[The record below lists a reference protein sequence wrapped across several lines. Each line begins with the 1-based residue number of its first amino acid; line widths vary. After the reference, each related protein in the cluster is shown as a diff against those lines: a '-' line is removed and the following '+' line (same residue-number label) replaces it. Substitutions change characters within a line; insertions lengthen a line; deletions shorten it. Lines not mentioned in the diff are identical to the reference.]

1 MVCTAVMD
9 FNKNFEERGI
19 RISFSKWPVWPASSD
34 FYKAPNVTSV
44 KFTCTDG
51 NSGFEIGT
59 ERIDNKWRISTG
71 LKGVLVRSWYYNQL
85 LLWRNLR
92 SKRWRPELTKIF
104 NGVTWILDS
113 VTPNLAA
120 RWSLSVAEGYWLTA
134 NADSS
139 SCSWSLV
146 YLMRSLFCVCSR
158 GSTSREE
165 KQESSLSRALSENR
179 YKLSRELILL

>member
-1 MVCTAVMD
+1 MTSLANQFWLLQSAQC
-9 FNKNFEERGI
+9 NKCHW
-19 RISFSKWPVWPASSD
+19 FS
-34 FYKAPNVTSV
+34 
-44 KFTCTDG
+44 CTDG
-51 NSGFEIGT
+51 NIRFKIASESTI
-59 ERIDNKWRISTG
+59 INKEFSTG
-71 LKGVLVRSWYYNQL
+71 LKGFLVRPWYYNQL

-139 SCSWSLV
+139 SYSWSLV
-146 YLMRSLFCVCSR
+146 YLMRSLFCVCSG
-158 GSTSREE
+158 GSTLREE
-165 KQESSLSRALSENR
+165 KHESSLSRALSGNR